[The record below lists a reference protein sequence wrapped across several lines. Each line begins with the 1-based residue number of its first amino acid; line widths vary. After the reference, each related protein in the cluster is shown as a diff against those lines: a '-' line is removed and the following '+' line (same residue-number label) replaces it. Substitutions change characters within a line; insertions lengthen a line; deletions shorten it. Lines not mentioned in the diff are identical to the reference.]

1 MLPGNAILSVLD
13 CLEGEVGLYLEDVTV
28 GDKLAVNPNQIFP
41 SASIIKIPILAALFK
56 AAAEGKVDLNA
67 KTTLKAE
74 NRVGGGGVLTE
85 LSIKLRPTVLD
96 LATLMIIVSDNA
108 ATNELIDLV
117 GMDQVNDL
125 VRKLGLKQTVLQRKM
140 MDRTAAK
147 AGRDNFTS
155 AQDMGLLLQLLAKG
169 QVVNEEASTKIIDIM
184 KKQQLRNKLPSQLPR
199 EVIVAHK
206 TGDLDFLEHDV
217 GIFFLPER
225 TYILAILT
233 DKLSSNAAGAQ
244 AIADVSRIVYETL
257 REE

>member
-1 MLPGNAILSVLD
+1 
-13 CLEGEVGLYLEDVTV
+13 
-28 GDKLAVNPNQIFP
+28 
-41 SASIIKIPILAALFK
+41 
-56 AAAEGKVDLNA
+56 
-67 KTTLKAE
+67 
-74 NRVGGGGVLTE
+74 
-85 LSIKLRPTVLD
+85 
-96 LATLMIIVSDNA
+96 
-108 ATNELIDLV
+108 
-117 GMDQVNDL
+117 
-125 VRKLGLKQTVLQRKM
+125 M

>member
-13 CLEGEVGLYLEDVTV
+13 YLEGEVGLYLEDVTV

-41 SASIIKIPILAALFK
+41 SASIIKIPVLAALFK

-117 GMDQVNDL
+117 DQVNDL

-147 AGRDNFTS
+147 EGRDNFTS

-244 AIADVSRIVYETL
+244 AIADVSQIVYQTL

>member
-28 GDKLAVNPNQIFP
+28 GDNLAVNPNQIFP

-125 VRKLGLKQTVLQRKM
+125 VRKL
-140 MDRTAAK
+140 D
-147 AGRDNFTS
+147 
-155 AQDMGLLLQLLAKG
+155 
-169 QVVNEEASTKIIDIM
+169 
-184 KKQQLRNKLPSQLPR
+184 
-199 EVIVAHK
+199 
-206 TGDLDFLEHDV
+206 
-217 GIFFLPER
+217 
-225 TYILAILT
+225 
-233 DKLSSNAAGAQ
+233 
-244 AIADVSRIVYETL
+244 
-257 REE
+257 